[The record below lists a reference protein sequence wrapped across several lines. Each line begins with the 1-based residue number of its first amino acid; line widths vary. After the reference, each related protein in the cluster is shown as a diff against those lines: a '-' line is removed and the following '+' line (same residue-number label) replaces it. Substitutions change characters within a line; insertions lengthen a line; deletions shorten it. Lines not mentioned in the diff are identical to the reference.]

1 MENKY
6 KYFKRDISWLSFNYR
21 VLLEALDER
30 LPLYERINFISIYSS
45 NLEEFYK
52 IRVADHKAVASGA
65 TESDEESVQS
75 ARELVEEINREVNQ
89 QLDDRV
95 RIYEQKILPAL
106 QKNHIIFY
114 QDSHVEPF
122 HQQFIKDFFKE
133 EIFPYLQPVPVS
145 KDKIVS
151 FLRDNRL
158 YLAIRLYPKE
168 ERKEGEGEK
177 ERERI
182 EARETREDIEERAIK
197 SARERNEERERKE
210 AREAKEDIEGKE
222 GIEEKGSPIL
232 ESSRPPLYFVMKQ
245 PYAKVPRFIEL
256 PCHEK
261 NHYLMFV
268 EDIIKANLNLIFPGY
283 DVESCYS
290 IKISRDAD
298 ILIDD
303 TASSADLVAQ
313 LKKKVKK
320 RKIGDVCR
328 FVYDR
333 AMPHDFL
340 DFLVDAFHI
349 HRDELVPGDKHL
361 NLEDLR
367 HLPNPNKSLPNT
379 GKLLPS
385 TGKSLLSTGKSL
397 PSNDKS
403 SPNSGGKS
411 LHSPEKPKPMKL
423 TILDE
428 KESIFNYVARKDLLL
443 YYPYHS
449 FEHFIHFLYEA
460 VHNPETREIMVTQYR
475 VAENSAVI
483 NTLIAAAQNG
493 KKVTVFVELKARFDE
508 ENNLATAEMMQ
519 AAGIKII
526 YSIPG
531 LKVHA
536 KVALIR
542 RRGLNGEKIPSYAY
556 ISTGNFNEKTATLYA
571 DCGLFTCRKEIVND
585 LYNLFRTLQGKEA
598 PKFTTLLVARF
609 NLIPE
614 LNRLIDREI
623 ALADQGKP
631 ARIILK
637 MNALQDPT
645 MIDRLYEASEHGV
658 QIDLIIRGIC
668 CLIPDQPYSRNIR
681 ITRIVD
687 SFLEHARIWYFG
699 NGGNPKVFMGSPDW
713 MRRNL
718 YRRIEAITPV
728 LDPDLR
734 NSLIEMLTIQLADNQ
749 KACRVDAKL
758 QNIFKKRT
766 PGTPAIRAQ
775 YTLYNWLCSNNT
787 QQPKDQPAMPQ

>member
-1 MENKY
+1 MESKY
-6 KYFKRDISWLSFNYR
+6 NYFKRDISWLSFNYR

-65 TESDEESVQS
+65 TESDEETVQS
-75 ARELVEEINREVNQ
+75 ARELVEEINKEVTR

-95 RIYEQKILPAL
+95 RIYEEKLLPAL
-106 QKNHIIFY
+106 RKNHIIFY

-122 HQQFIKDFFKE
+122 HQQFIKDFFRE

-158 YLAIRLYPKE
+158 YLAIRVYPKKE
-168 ERKEGEGEK
+168 AKDERKEDKEK
-177 ERERI
+177 TEESINKEKYTEERI
-182 EARETREDIEERAIK
+182 TR
-197 SARERNEERERKE
+197 RKNDGADTNVTE
-210 AREAKEDIEGKE
+210 YRQ
-222 GIEEKGSPIL
+222 
-232 ESSRPPLYFVMKQ
+232 PLYFVMKQ

-256 PCHEK
+256 PSREK
-261 NHYLMFV
+261 NHYLMFT

-283 DVESCYS
+283 DVDSSYC

-333 AMPHDFL
+333 GMPHDFL

-349 HRDELVPGDKHL
+349 QRDELVPGDKHL

-367 HLPNPNKSLPNT
+367 HLPNPNKSLH
-379 GKLLPS
+379 
-385 TGKSLLSTGKSL
+385 SL
-397 PSNDKS
+397 
-403 SPNSGGKS
+403 
-411 LHSPEKPKPMKL
+411 EKPKPMKL

-428 KESIFNYVARKDLLL
+428 KESIFNHVAKKDLLL

-542 RRGLNGEKIPSYAY
+542 RRGPNGEKIPSYAY

-571 DCGLFTCRKEIVND
+571 DCGLFTCRPKIVAD
-585 LYNLFRTLQGKEA
+585 LYNLFRTLQGKED

-623 ALADQGKP
+623 ALADQGKQG
-631 ARIILK
+631 RIILK

-658 QIDLIIRGIC
+658 QIDLIVRGIC
-668 CLIPDQPYSRNIR
+668 CLIPGQSYSRNIR
-681 ITRIVD
+681 VTRIVD

-699 NGGNPKVFMGSPDW
+699 NDGKPKVFMGSPDW

-718 YRRIEAITPV
+718 YRRIEAVTPI
-728 LDPDLR
+728 LSPDLR
-734 NSLIEMLTIQLADNQ
+734 DGLIEMLNIQLSDNQ
-749 KACRVDAKL
+749 KACWVDNNL
-758 QNIFKKRT
+758 RNIFKKRT
-766 PGTPAIRAQ
+766 PGTPAVRAQ
-775 YTLYNWLCSNNT
+775 YTFYDWLNKTNN
-787 QQPKDQPAMPQ
+787 

>member
-6 KYFKRDISWLSFNYR
+6 GYFKRDISWLSFNYR
-21 VLLEALDER
+21 VLLEAADER

-65 TESDEESVQS
+65 TESDEETVQS
-75 ARELVEEINREVNQ
+75 AQELVDEINREVTR

-95 RIYEQKILPAL
+95 RIYNEMILPAL
-106 QKNHIIFY
+106 RKNHIIFY
-114 QDSHVEPF
+114 QNQQVEPF
-122 HQQFIKDFFKE
+122 HQQFIKNFFRE

-158 YLAIRLYPKE
+158 YLAIRVYPKSSE
-168 ERKEGEGEK
+168 TSESVSAER
-177 ERERI
+177 
-182 EARETREDIEERAIK
+182 
-197 SARERNEERERKE
+197 S
-210 AREAKEDIEGKE
+210 
-222 GIEEKGSPIL
+222 
-232 ESSRPPLYFVMKQ
+232 PLYFVMKQ
-245 PYAKVPRFIEL
+245 PYAKVPRFITL
-256 PCHEK
+256 PPHEK
-261 NHYLMFV
+261 NFYLMFT
-268 EDIIKANLNLIFPGY
+268 EDIIKANLELIFPGY
-283 DVESCYS
+283 DVESSYC

-303 TASSADLVAQ
+303 TASTSLVEQ
-313 LKKKVKK
+313 VKQKVKK
-320 RKIGDVCR
+320 RKIGAVCR

-333 AMPHDFL
+333 SMPQDFL
-340 DFLVDAFHI
+340 RFLTDAFHI
-349 HRDELVPGDKHL
+349 QRDEQVPGNKHL

-367 HLPNPNKSLPNT
+367 HLPNPNKSLR
-379 GKLLPS
+379 S
-385 TGKSLLSTGKSL
+385 I
-397 PSNDKS
+397 
-403 SPNSGGKS
+403 
-411 LHSPEKPKPMKL
+411 EKPKPIKL
-423 TILDE
+423 ATLDE
-428 KESIFNYVARKDLLL
+428 KESIFNYIANKDLLL

-449 FEHFIHFLYEA
+449 FDHFIHFLYEA

-475 VAENSAVI
+475 VAENSVVI

-542 RRGLNGEKIPSYAY
+542 RRSLNGEKTPSFAY

-571 DCGLFTCRKEIVND
+571 DCGLFTSRKEIVTD
-585 LYNLFRTLQGKEA
+585 LYKLFLTLQGKEN
-598 PKFTTLLVARF
+598 PKFNTLLVARF

-614 LNRLIDREI
+614 LNRLIDHEI
-623 ALADQGKP
+623 ELAQQGKGG
-631 ARIILK
+631 RIILK

-645 MIDRLYEASEHGV
+645 MINRLYEASESGV
-658 QIDLIIRGIC
+658 QIDLIVRGIC
-668 CLIPDQPYSRNIR
+668 CLIPNQEYSRNIR

-699 NGGNPKVFMGSPDW
+699 NNGKPKVYMGSPDW

-718 YRRIEAITPV
+718 YRRIEAVTPI
-728 LDPDLR
+728 LDLSLR
-734 NSLIEMLTIQLADNQ
+734 DELIDMLNIQLQDNQ
-749 KACRVDAKL
+749 KACFVNSELK
-758 QNIFKKRT
+758 NVFKKRASGA
-766 PGTPAIRAQ
+766 PSIRAQ
-775 YTLYNWLCSNNT
+775 YHFYQKLAL
-787 QQPKDQPAMPQ
+787 KV

>member
-1 MENKY
+1 MESKY
-6 KYFKRDISWLSFNYR
+6 NYFKRDISWLSFNYR
-21 VLLEALDER
+21 VLLEALDEH

-65 TESDEESVQS
+65 TESDEETVQS
-75 ARELVEEINREVNQ
+75 ARELVEEINHEVNR
-89 QLDDRV
+89 QLVDRV
-95 RIYEQKILPAL
+95 RIYVEKILPAL
-106 QKNHIIFY
+106 RKNHIFFY
-114 QDSHVEPF
+114 QDRHVEPF
-122 HQQFIKDFFKE
+122 HQQFIKDFFRE

-168 ERKEGEGEK
+168 N
-177 ERERI
+177 
-182 EARETREDIEERAIK
+182 
-197 SARERNEERERKE
+197 RNPANRQ
-210 AREAKEDIEGKE
+210 
-222 GIEEKGSPIL
+222 PF
-232 ESSRPPLYFVMKQ
+232 YFVMKQ

-256 PCHEK
+256 PPRGD
-261 NHYLMFV
+261 NYYIMFT

-283 DVESCYS
+283 DVDSSYC

-333 AMPHDFL
+333 AMPQDFL
-340 DFLVDAFHI
+340 DFLVDAFRI

-367 HLPNPNKSLPNT
+367 HLPNPNKSLRRI
-379 GKLLPS
+379 
-385 TGKSLLSTGKSL
+385 
-397 PSNDKS
+397 
-403 SPNSGGKS
+403 
-411 LHSPEKPKPMKL
+411 EKPQPMKL
-423 TILDE
+423 NILDE
-428 KESIFNYVARKDLLL
+428 KESIFNYVAQKDLLL

-449 FEHFIHFLYEA
+449 FEHFTHFLYEA

-536 KVALIR
+536 KVALVR

-585 LYNLFRTLQGKEA
+585 LYNLFRTLQGKED

-623 ALADQGKP
+623 SLADQGKGG
-631 ARIILK
+631 RIILK
-637 MNALQDPT
+637 MNALQDPA

-658 QIDLIIRGIC
+658 QIDLIVRGIC
-668 CLIPDQPYSRNIR
+668 CLIPEQSYSRNIR
-681 ITRIVD
+681 VTRIVD

-699 NGGNPKVFMGSPDW
+699 NEGHPKIYMGSPDW

-718 YRRIEAITPV
+718 YRRIEAVTPI

-734 NSLIEMLTIQLADNQ
+734 ASLIEMLHIQLADNQ
-749 KACRVDAKL
+749 KACWVDDKL
-758 QNIFKKRT
+758 QNVFKKRAS
-766 PGTPAIRAQ
+766 GTPAVRAQ
-775 YTLYNWLCSNNT
+775 YDFYEWLSKKA
-787 QQPKDQPAMPQ
+787 QEAQHS

>member
-1 MENKY
+1 MESKY
-6 KYFKRDISWLSFNYR
+6 NYFKRDISWLSFNYR

-65 TESDEESVQS
+65 TESDEETVQS
-75 ARELVEEINREVNQ
+75 ARELVEEINKEVTR

-95 RIYEQKILPAL
+95 RIYEEKLLPAL
-106 QKNHIIFY
+106 RKNHIIFY
-114 QDSHVEPF
+114 QDRHVEPF
-122 HQQFIKDFFKE
+122 HQQFIKDFFRE

-158 YLAIRLYPKE
+158 YLAIRVYPK
-168 ERKEGEGEK
+168 KEGNEG
-177 ERERI
+177 
-182 EARETREDIEERAIK
+182 TT
-197 SARERNEERERKE
+197 S
-210 AREAKEDIEGKE
+210 
-222 GIEEKGSPIL
+222 L
-232 ESSRPPLYFVMKQ
+232 TESRQPLYFVMKQ

-256 PCHEK
+256 PSREK
-261 NHYLMFV
+261 NHYLMFT

-283 DVESCYS
+283 DVDSSYC

-333 AMPHDFL
+333 GMPHDFL

-349 HRDELVPGDKHL
+349 QRDELVPGDKHL

-367 HLPNPNKSLPNT
+367 HLPNPNKSLH
-379 GKLLPS
+379 
-385 TGKSLLSTGKSL
+385 SL
-397 PSNDKS
+397 
-403 SPNSGGKS
+403 
-411 LHSPEKPKPMKL
+411 EKPKPMKL

-428 KESIFNYVARKDLLL
+428 KESIFNYVAKKDLLL

-571 DCGLFTCRKEIVND
+571 DCGLFTCRPKIVAD
-585 LYNLFRTLQGKEA
+585 LYNLFRTLQGKED

-623 ALADQGKP
+623 ALADEGKQG
-631 ARIILK
+631 RIILK
-637 MNALQDPT
+637 MNALQDPA

-658 QIDLIIRGIC
+658 QIDLIVRGIC
-668 CLIPDQPYSRNIR
+668 CLIPGQSYSRNIR
-681 ITRIVD
+681 VTRIVD

-699 NGGNPKVFMGSPDW
+699 NDGKPKVF
-713 MRRNL
+713 
-718 YRRIEAITPV
+718 
-728 LDPDLR
+728 PDLR
-734 NSLIEMLTIQLADNQ
+734 DSLIEMLNIQLADNQ
-749 KACRVDAKL
+749 KACWVDDNL
-758 QNIFKKRT
+758 RNIFKKRA
-766 PGTPAIRAQ
+766 PGTPAVRAQ
-775 YTLYNWLCSNNT
+775 YTFYDWLNKTNN
-787 QQPKDQPAMPQ
+787 

>member
-1 MENKY
+1 MESKY
-6 KYFKRDISWLSFNYR
+6 NYFKRDISWLSFNYR

-65 TESDEESVQS
+65 TESDEETVQS
-75 ARELVEEINREVNQ
+75 ARELVEEINQEVNR

-95 RIYEQKILPAL
+95 RIYEEKILPAL
-106 QKNHIIFY
+106 RKNHIIFY
-114 QDSHVEPF
+114 QDRHVEPF
-122 HQQFIKDFFKE
+122 HQQFIKDFFRE

-158 YLAIRLYPKE
+158 YLAIRLYLKDE
-168 ERKEGEGEK
+168 KNATNRKP
-177 ERERI
+177 
-182 EARETREDIEERAIK
+182 
-197 SARERNEERERKE
+197 S
-210 AREAKEDIEGKE
+210 
-222 GIEEKGSPIL
+222 
-232 ESSRPPLYFVMKQ
+232 YFVMKQ

-256 PCHEK
+256 PSHD
-261 NHYLMFV
+261 NHFSILFT
-268 EDIIKANLNLIFPGY
+268 EDIIKATRNLIFPGY
-283 DVESCYS
+283 DVDSSYC

-333 AMPHDFL
+333 AMPEDFL
-340 DFLVDAFHI
+340 DFLIDAFRI

-367 HLPNPNKSLPNT
+367 HLPNPNKSL
-379 GKLLPS
+379 
-385 TGKSLLSTGKSL
+385 
-397 PSNDKS
+397 
-403 SPNSGGKS
+403 
-411 LHSPEKPKPMKL
+411 HRIEKPQPMKL

-428 KESIFNYVARKDLLL
+428 KESIFNYVAKKDLLL

-449 FEHFIHFLYEA
+449 FEHFTHFLYEA

-536 KVALIR
+536 KVALVR

-585 LYNLFRTLQGKEA
+585 LYNLFRTLQGKED

-623 ALADQGKP
+623 SLADQDKGG
-631 ARIILK
+631 RIILK

-645 MIDRLYEASEHGV
+645 MINRLYEASEHGV
-658 QIDLIIRGIC
+658 QIDRGIC
-668 CLIPDQPYSRNIR
+668 CLIPGQSYSRNIR
-681 ITRIVD
+681 VTRIVD

-699 NGGNPKVFMGSPDW
+699 NEGRPKVYMGSPDW

-718 YRRIEAITPV
+718 YRRIEAVTPI

-734 NSLIEMLTIQLADNQ
+734 TSLIEMLNIQLADNQ
-749 KACRVDAKL
+749 KSCLVDENL
-758 QNIFKKRT
+758 QNVFKKKT
-766 PGTPAIRAQ
+766 PGTPNVRAQ
-775 YTLYNWLCSNNT
+775 YDFYKWLFGNEE
-787 QQPKDQPAMPQ
+787 

>member
-1 MENKY
+1 MGNKY
-6 KYFKRDISWLSFNYR
+6 NYFKRDISWLSFNYR
-21 VLLEALDER
+21 VLMEALDEH

-65 TESDEESVQS
+65 TLSDEETVQS
-75 ARELVEEINREVNQ
+75 ACELMEEINREVTR

-106 QKNHIIFY
+106 RKSHIIFY
-114 QDSHVEPF
+114 QDRHVEAF
-122 HQQFIKDFFKE
+122 HQPFIRDFFRE

-145 KDKIVS
+145 KDRVVS

-158 YLAIRLYPKE
+158 YLAIRLYLKDESTPGM
-168 ERKEGEGEK
+168 ERK
-177 ERERI
+177 
-182 EARETREDIEERAIK
+182 
-197 SARERNEERERKE
+197 
-210 AREAKEDIEGKE
+210 
-222 GIEEKGSPIL
+222 PH
-232 ESSRPPLYFVMKQ
+232 YFVMKQ

-256 PCHEK
+256 PPHEK
-261 NHYLMFV
+261 NHYLMFT

-283 DVESCYS
+283 EVDSSYS

-298 ILIDD
+298 ILMDD
-303 TASSADLVAQ
+303 TTTSAALVEQ
-313 LKKKVKK
+313 LRKKVKK

-333 AMPHDFL
+333 AMPQDFL
-340 DFLVDAFHI
+340 NFLTDAFHI
-349 HRDELVPGDKHL
+349 QPDELVQGDKHL
-361 NLEDLR
+361 NLEDLS
-367 HLPNPNKSLPNT
+367 HLPNP
-379 GKLLPS
+379 
-385 TGKSLLSTGKSL
+385 GKSLRAT
-397 PSNDKS
+397 D
-403 SPNSGGKS
+403 
-411 LHSPEKPKPMKL
+411 KPKPMKL
-423 TILDE
+423 TLLDE
-428 KESIFNYVARKDLLL
+428 KESIFNYVAKKDLLL

-460 VHNPETREIMVTQYR
+460 VHNPETREIRVTQYR

-542 RRGLNGEKIPSYAY
+542 RRGLNGESIPSYAY

-585 LYNLFRTLQGKEA
+585 LHNLFRTLQGKENL
-598 PKFTTLLVARF
+598 KFSTLLVARF

-614 LNRLIDREI
+614 LNRLIDHEI
-623 ALADQGKP
+623 ALAEQGKSG
-631 ARIILK
+631 RIILK
-637 MNALQDPT
+637 MNALQDST
-645 MIDRLYEASEHGV
+645 MIDRLYEASERGV
-658 QIDLIIRGIC
+658 QIDLIVRGIC
-668 CLIPDQPYSRNIR
+668 CLIPGQSYSRNIR
-681 ITRIVD
+681 VTRIVD

-699 NGGNPKVFMGSPDW
+699 NEGKPKLFLGSPDW

-718 YRRIEAITPV
+718 YRRIEAIAPV

-734 NSLIEMLTIQLADNQ
+734 NDLTAMLQIQLADNQ
-749 KACRVDAKL
+749 KACWVDAL
-758 QNIFKKRT
+758 QRNVFKKRM
-766 PGTPAIRAQ
+766 PGTTCVRAQ
-775 YTLYNWLCSNNT
+775 YDFYKYLN
-787 QQPKDQPAMPQ
+787 K

>member
-1 MENKY
+1 MESKY
-6 KYFKRDISWLSFNYR
+6 NYFKRDISWLSFNYR

-65 TESDEESVQS
+65 TESDEETVQS
-75 ARELVEEINREVNQ
+75 ARELVEEINKEVTR

-95 RIYEQKILPAL
+95 RIYEEKLLPAL
-106 QKNHIIFY
+106 RKNHIIFY

-122 HQQFIKDFFKE
+122 HQQFIKDFFRE

-158 YLAIRLYPKE
+158 YLAIRVYPKKE
-168 ERKEGEGEK
+168 AKDERKEDKEK
-177 ERERI
+177 TEESINKEKHTEERI
-182 EARETREDIEERAIK
+182 TRRK
-197 SARERNEERERKE
+197 SDGADTNVTEYRQ
-210 AREAKEDIEGKE
+210 
-222 GIEEKGSPIL
+222 
-232 ESSRPPLYFVMKQ
+232 PLYFVMKQ

-256 PCHEK
+256 PSREK
-261 NHYLMFV
+261 NHYLMFT

-283 DVESCYS
+283 DVDSSYC

-333 AMPHDFL
+333 GMPHDFL

-349 HRDELVPGDKHL
+349 QRDELVPGDKHL

-367 HLPNPNKSLPNT
+367 HLPNPNKSLH
-379 GKLLPS
+379 
-385 TGKSLLSTGKSL
+385 SL
-397 PSNDKS
+397 
-403 SPNSGGKS
+403 
-411 LHSPEKPKPMKL
+411 EKPKPMKL

-428 KESIFNYVARKDLLL
+428 KESIFNHVAKKDLLL

-519 AAGIKII
+519 AIGIKII

-542 RRGLNGEKIPSYAY
+542 RRGPNGEKIPSYAY

-571 DCGLFTCRKEIVND
+571 DCGLFTCRPKIVAD
-585 LYNLFRTLQGKEA
+585 LYNLFRTLQGKED

-623 ALADQGKP
+623 ALADQGKQG
-631 ARIILK
+631 RIILK

-658 QIDLIIRGIC
+658 QIDLIVRGIC
-668 CLIPDQPYSRNIR
+668 CLIPGQSYSRNIR
-681 ITRIVD
+681 VTRIVD

-699 NGGNPKVFMGSPDW
+699 NDGKPKVFMGSPDW

-718 YRRIEAITPV
+718 YRRIEAVTPI
-728 LDPDLR
+728 LSPDLR
-734 NSLIEMLTIQLADNQ
+734 DGLIEMLNIQLSDNQ
-749 KACRVDAKL
+749 KACWVDNNL
-758 QNIFKKRT
+758 RNIFKKRT
-766 PGTPAIRAQ
+766 PGTPAVRAQ
-775 YTLYNWLCSNNT
+775 YTFYDWLNKTNN
-787 QQPKDQPAMPQ
+787 

>member
-1 MENKY
+1 MESKY
-6 KYFKRDISWLSFNYR
+6 NYFKRDISWLSFNYR
-21 VLLEALDER
+21 VLLEALDEH

-65 TESDEESVQS
+65 TESDEETVQS
-75 ARELVEEINREVNQ
+75 ARELVEEINHEVNR

-95 RIYEQKILPAL
+95 RIYEEKILPAL
-106 QKNHIIFY
+106 RKNHIIFY
-114 QDSHVEPF
+114 QDRHVESF
-122 HQQFIKDFFKE
+122 HQQFIKDFFRE

-168 ERKEGEGEK
+168 N
-177 ERERI
+177 
-182 EARETREDIEERAIK
+182 
-197 SARERNEERERKE
+197 RNPANRQ
-210 AREAKEDIEGKE
+210 
-222 GIEEKGSPIL
+222 PF
-232 ESSRPPLYFVMKQ
+232 YFVMKQ

-256 PCHEK
+256 PPRGD
-261 NHYLMFV
+261 NYYIMFT

-283 DVESCYS
+283 DVDSSYC

-333 AMPHDFL
+333 AMPQDFL
-340 DFLVDAFHI
+340 DFLVDAFRI

-367 HLPNPNKSLPNT
+367 HLPNPNKSLRRI
-379 GKLLPS
+379 
-385 TGKSLLSTGKSL
+385 
-397 PSNDKS
+397 
-403 SPNSGGKS
+403 
-411 LHSPEKPKPMKL
+411 EKPQPMKL
-423 TILDE
+423 NILDE
-428 KESIFNYVARKDLLL
+428 KESIFNYVAQKDLLL

-449 FEHFIHFLYEA
+449 FEHFTHFLYEA

-536 KVALIR
+536 KVALVR

-585 LYNLFRTLQGKEA
+585 LYNLFRTLQGKEDL
-598 PKFTTLLVARF
+598 KFTTLLVARF

-623 ALADQGKP
+623 SLADQGKGG
-631 ARIILK
+631 RIILK
-637 MNALQDPT
+637 MNALQDPA

-658 QIDLIIRGIC
+658 QIDLIVRGIC
-668 CLIPDQPYSRNIR
+668 CLIPEQSYSRNIR
-681 ITRIVD
+681 VTRIVD

-699 NGGNPKVFMGSPDW
+699 NEGHPKVYMGSPDW

-718 YRRIEAITPV
+718 YRRIEAVTPI

-734 NSLIEMLTIQLADNQ
+734 ASLIEMLHIQLADNQ
-749 KACRVDAKL
+749 KACWVDDKL
-758 QNIFKKRT
+758 QNVFKKRAS
-766 PGTPAIRAQ
+766 GTPAVRAQ
-775 YTLYNWLCSNNT
+775 YDFYEWLK
-787 QQPKDQPAMPQ
+787 KDIVTEM